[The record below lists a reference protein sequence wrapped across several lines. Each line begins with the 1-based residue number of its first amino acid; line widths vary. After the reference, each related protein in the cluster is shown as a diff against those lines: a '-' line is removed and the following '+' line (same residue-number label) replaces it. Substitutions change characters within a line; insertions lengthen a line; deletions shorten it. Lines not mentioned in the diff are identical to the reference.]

1 MRKVSCLNLPNCY
14 ALTNGACEVVV
25 TTDAGPRV
33 AAYRLAGGENVLG
46 EALGAAV
53 ETPWGAFRPRG
64 GHRLWAAPEAMPRSY
79 APDNDPVEFEPD
91 GERAARLTQNV
102 EPQTGLRKEL
112 TVELDAEGS
121 GVRLLHRI
129 TNRGLWPVELAPW
142 ALTIM
147 RGGGY
152 AVIPQEPYGPHP
164 EFLLPARQM
173 VVWPYTDL
181 SDPRWTLGRRLM
193 RLRADDA
200 LSEPQKV
207 GVANKRGWAAYRLGE
222 TLFVKRFAHVEGA
235 RYPDLG
241 CNCEV
246 FTAGSFIEVESLAPL
261 TTLEPGETAEHEERW
276 RLFGDFRAGEGDE
289 ELDAALRPLVGA

>member
-14 ALTNGACEVVV
+14 ALSNATAEVVV

-33 AAYRLAGGENVLG
+33 ASYRLADGENVLG
-46 EALGAAV
+46 EVSEAAIT
-53 ETPWGAFRPRG
+53 TPWGEWRPRG

-79 APDNDPVEFEPD
+79 APDNDPVEFEFD
-91 GERAARLTQNV
+91 GERAVRLVQKV
-102 EPQTGLRKEL
+102 EAPTGLQKEL
-112 TVELDAEGS
+112 RVELDAEGS
-121 GVRLLHRI
+121 GVRILHRI

-147 RGGGY
+147 RGGGE

-164 EFLLPARQM
+164 EFLLPARPM
-173 VVWPYTDL
+173 VLWPYTDL
-181 SDPRWTLGRRLM
+181 SDPRWTLGRRLL
-193 RLRADDA
+193 RLRTDDA
-200 LSEPQKV
+200 RAEPQKV

-222 TLFVKRFAHVEGA
+222 TLFVKRFNYAEGA

-241 CNCEV
+241 CNCEL

-261 TTLEPGETAEHEERW
+261 TLLEPGAAAEHEERW
-276 RLFGDFRAGEGDE
+276 QLFGDFRAGDGDE
-289 ELDAALRPLVGA
+289 ELDDAIKPLVGA